1 MEKQRRCI
9 MPKFKATFEKIANN
23 EIIVDADNDVQAHV
37 RAKALR
43 VEQITPR
50 KVTIEEIIEEKK

>member
-1 MEKQRRCI
+1 